1 LQPETHETLYR
12 SLADITV
19 RVKAAL
25 CEDDAEMLM
34 GLAGE
39 HREVMDKLDRAGLSQ
54 DIGLFDLIKETRD
67 QVYEILAEIGNQR
80 DELGRQLVMFG
91 KKKRLSA
98 AYARNMV
105 LQYNR
110 M

>member
-12 SLADITV
+12 SLADINV
-19 RVKAAL
+19 SVKAAL

-39 HREVMDKLDRAGLSQ
+39 HREVIDKLDRAGLSQ
-54 DIGLFDLIKETRD
+54 DTGLLDVIKETRD
-67 QVYEILAEIGNQR
+67 QVYEIVAEIGNQR

-98 AYARNMV
+98 AYARNMA
-105 LQYNR
+105 LR
-110 M
+110 